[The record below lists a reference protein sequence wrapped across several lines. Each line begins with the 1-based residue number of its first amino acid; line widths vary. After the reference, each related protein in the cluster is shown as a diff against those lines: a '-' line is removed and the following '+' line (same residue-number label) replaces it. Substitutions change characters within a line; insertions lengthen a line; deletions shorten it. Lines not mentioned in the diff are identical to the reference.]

1 MFRKGKLTELAGR
14 LYWREVDARRVV
26 EAWRRSGETVS
37 AFAGH
42 LGVDPRRVS
51 RWASR
56 LRRPESAPM
65 SLHPVRVARDDASS
79 RRAASIEIELGDGRR
94 IRVAPGVEA
103 EDLRRVLAVLDERA
117 PC

>member
-1 MFRKGKLTELAGR
+1 
-14 LYWREVDARRVV
+14 
-26 EAWRRSGETVS
+26 
-37 AFAGH
+37 
-42 LGVDPRRVS
+42 
-51 RWASR
+51 
-56 LRRPESAPM
+56 M